1 MVTRRRSPG
10 ELAWNV
16 FATYGLSI
24 FWVIIAIAV
33 LKAALGQGS
42 VFAQFPK
49 VSVIFSWLPHF
60 PQVEEVLAK
69 NFGLSIFMTLAFAP
83 FVEEAIF
90 RMLPLTFVVGR
101 HPDKVRAVVIV
112 ICGIFFGMAHG
123 HPLKVFIQGFLGMM
137 LGFLYVKNHNSQFK
151 AYISCVIVHA
161 MYNYTILMVS
171 VLG

>member
-1 MVTRRRSPG
+1 MTTRRRSPR
-10 ELAWNV
+10 ELVWNV
-16 FATYGLSI
+16 LATYGLSI
-24 FWVIIAIAV
+24 FWVIIAVA
-33 LKAALGQGS
+33 LMRAALGEDS
-42 VFAQFPK
+42 VFAHFPK
-49 VSVIFSWLPHF
+49 VSVIFSWISRF
-60 PQVEEVLAK
+60 PQVEDLLVK
-69 NFGLSIFMTLAFAP
+69 SFGLSIFMALVFAP
-83 FVEEAIF
+83 VVEEAIF

-101 HPDKVRAVVIV
+101 HPDKIRAVVIV

-151 AYISCVIVHA
+151 AYLSCVIVHA

>member
-1 MVTRRRSPG
+1 MVTRRRSPR

-24 FWVIIAIAV
+24 FWVIIAV
-33 LKAALGQGS
+33 ALMRASLGEGS

-49 VSVIFSWLPHF
+49 VSVIFSWISHF
-60 PQVEEVLAK
+60 PQAEDLLNK
-69 NFGLSIFMTLAFAP
+69 SFGLSIFMMLVFAP
-83 FVEEAIF
+83 VVEEAIF

-101 HPDKVRAVVIV
+101 HPDKIRAVVIV
-112 ICGIFFGMAHG
+112 ICGIFFGFAHG
-123 HPLKVFIQGFLGMM
+123 HPLRVFVQGFLGMM